1 MTTTYGKTNI
11 QSINKLNLPKNIILR
26 HCSPTHSLVLD
37 GMVESVPMTTVRRP
51 LTLIFAWMLAQDKH
65 LEKYRQLWFKRGFDV
80 LTVRTSPLD
89 LLLPP
94 IGGRIVAKNLVK
106 ALSELNSQYNE
117 MVVHIFSVG
126 GYQFGETLSQLQS
139 NEDYNKILNSIKGVI
154 FDSCVFTEDCAPGLS
169 RAITLNPIV
178 QPVIESSI
186 SVFLKLF
193 EKISVKNYEKASYNI
208 FNPVVPYK
216 GIPHQ

>member
-11 QSINKLNLPKNIILR
+11 QSINKLNLPKNIILK

-37 GMVESVPMTTVRRP
+37 GMVESMPISTVRRP
-51 LTLIFAWMLAQDKH
+51 LTLIFAWLLAKDKH

-117 MVVHIFSVG
+117 IVIHAFSVG
-126 GYQFGETLSQLQS
+126 GYQFGETLVQLRA
-139 NEDYNKILNSIKGVI
+139 EDENRNILNSIKGVI
-154 FDSCVFTEDCAPGLS
+154 LDSMVFIEDCAPGVS

-178 QPVIESSI
+178 QPMIESSI
-186 SVFLKLF
+186 YGFLKLF
-193 EKISVKNYEKASYNI
+193 HNISVKNYKICEEVM
-208 FNPVVPYK
+208 FNPFIRYP
-216 GIPHQ
+216 GIH